1 MAEDMETME
10 LTPKFDA
17 VTIVTSETY
26 KRYANLL
33 DVVLEPDRTYSHAEI
48 EEIIKQSL
56 ARPVKVVVND

>member
-33 DVVLEPDRTYSHAEI
+33 DVVLEPDKTYSHAEI
-48 EEIIKQSL
+48 EEIIKKSL